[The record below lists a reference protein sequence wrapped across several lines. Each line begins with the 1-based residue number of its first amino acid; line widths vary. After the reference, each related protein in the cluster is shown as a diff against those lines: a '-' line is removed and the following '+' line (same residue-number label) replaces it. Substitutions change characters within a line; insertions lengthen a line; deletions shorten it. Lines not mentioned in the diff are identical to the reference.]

1 METILINQIMAIVGP
16 TLITAMGI
24 IVTWGLNELRKF
36 VKSKTTNEAVDL
48 AFNQLDKIANSAVI
62 RAELTMKEFA
72 ADGKITKNEA
82 VQIKKIVFEE
92 VKRQI
97 PKSKV
102 SILKKCVNDVDDLID
117 SKIEEVVYK
126 VKQEK
131 LNQIPAIP
139 KG

>member
-1 METILINQIMAIVGP
+1 MEDLISQIMAIVGP
-16 TLITAMGI
+16 TLITAIGI

-36 VKSKTTNEAVDL
+36 VKSKTNNESVDL
-48 AFNQLDKIANSAVI
+48 AFKQLDKIASSAVM

-82 VQIKKIVFEE
+82 VQIKKIVFDE

-97 PKSKV
+97 PKKKEV
-102 SILKKCVNDVDDLID
+102 VLKKCVNDVDDLID
-117 SKIEEVVYK
+117 SKIEEIVYK

-131 LNQIPAIP
+131 VKPIPSIL
-139 KG
+139 KE